1 MGTTV
6 ILTLTG
12 HQRDS
17 EGEETITKTSAAA
30 EYYEKNGTLYLL
42 YDENPESGEIT
53 AKIQQDR
60 GTISESQHNRET
72 TSESSRDS
80 ETASKSNQ
88 GSNAAAKIRKGSESM
103 AKLQPG
109 SNTVIHNRI
118 KYRGNLLEVTRH
130 GAVNTR
136 MVFECGR
143 EHMTDY
149 ATPFGC
155 LRLGILTHSL
165 KVISPGSS
173 SGQPSCPSVPDAP
186 KPDAMLQ
193 DNGSRCL
200 HDNQT
205 AHPNEM
211 SIHTSYSLT
220 AEGQPVSECMLEI
233 KIHFQGT

>member
-17 EGEETITKTSAAA
+17 EGEETITRTSAAA
-30 EYYEKNGTLYLL
+30 EYYEKNGALYLL

-53 AKIQQDR
+53 AKIQQDN
-60 GTISESQHNRET
+60 G
-72 TSESSRDS
+72 
-80 ETASKSNQ
+80 TAS
-88 GSNAAAKIRKGSESM
+88 GSIRGGNAAAKIRKGSESM
-103 AKLQPG
+103 AEMQPG
-109 SNTVIHNRI
+109 SNTVIHTRI
-118 KYRGNLLEVTRH
+118 KYRDHLLEVTRH

-165 KVISPGSS
+165 EVISPGST
-173 SGQPSCPSVPDAP
+173 GQPSCPSVPAAT

-193 DNGSRCL
+193 DKGSRCL
-200 HDNQT
+200 HDNHT
-205 AHPNEM
+205 ARLNEM

-233 KIHFQGT
+233 KIYFQEM